1 MKIVFDCRYY
11 GYSGIGQLN
20 KGVLENLI
28 SDYEIILLGDKDKLA
43 SYSNR
48 FEIIDCNTNPFSVKG
63 LFLDKET
70 IKRINSCDV
79 FLSAGYIIPF
89 SIKCDIYTY
98 IHDCVFFDIKE
109 TTKNFI
115 DRKIK
120 KYFYKRAIK
129 KSKKIFTVS
138 NFTKNRIKALF
149 SSAKNKEIIVTYNGV
164 TKNIREY
171 EKEHKDKKVI
181 KSNSFI
187 FVSNFKYNKG
197 IDILLDAY
205 TEYLKAGGKND
216 LYLIGNKDNLQT
228 TYPIT
233 INNSKIHVLEHVSD
247 NLLYE
252 YISKA
257 NALISPSRYEGF
269 GTPPLE
275 AIALHTLPIISSIEV
290 YKEIY
295 RECGAIFFTDSK
307 DLKNKLKEYED
318 YQFFIPAYDIFK
330 KCNHINM
337 VIDILKNIP
346 TK

>member
-1 MKIVFDCRYY
+1 MRIVFDCRYY

-20 KGVLENLI
+20 RGVLENLI
-28 SDYEIILLGDKDKLA
+28 SDHEIILLGDKDKLE
-43 SYSNR
+43 SYSDR
-48 FEIIDCNTNPFSVKG
+48 FEIIDCKSNPFSFKG
-63 LFLDKET
+63 LFLSKAI
-70 IKRINSCDV
+70 IKKINSSDV

-89 SIKCDIYTY
+89 SIKTDIYTY
-98 IHDCVFFDIKE
+98 IHDCVFFDLKE
-109 TTKNFI
+109 TTKGFI
-115 DRKIK
+115 DKKIK

-138 NFTKNRIKALF
+138 NFTKNRIKELF
-149 SSAKNKEIIVTYNGV
+149 PISKNKEIIVTYNGV

-171 EKEHKDKKVI
+171 EKEHRDDKAI
-181 KSNSFI
+181 KNNSFI

-197 IDILLDAY
+197 IDILLNAY
-205 TEYLKAGGKND
+205 TEYLKDGGKND

-228 TYPIT
+228 TFPIV
-233 INNSKIHVLEHVSD
+233 IDNPKIHVLEHVSD
-247 NLLYE
+247 EVLYD

-275 AIALHTLPIISSIEV
+275 AITLHTLPIISSIDV

-295 RECGAIFFTDSK
+295 GCSGAVFFTDSQ
-307 DLKNKLKEYED
+307 DLKDKLKEYED
-318 YQFFIPAYDIFK
+318 YQCFTPSYDIFK

-337 VIDILKNIP
+337 VEDILTNID
-346 TK
+346 